1 MARRNR
7 ILAPIIGLLLLLASC
22 GNDAN
27 DAGSADQRAG
37 GDSPAGTPSAAAPNL
52 DAVKSYR
59 AVRTPDSVPEPVAIS
74 IPAIDVSGKLTKTG
88 LNKDRTLA
96 VPEFGDMSWFDKGAA
111 PGEPG
116 PAAILGHV
124 DSKTGPD
131 VFYRLRE
138 MSAGDKITV
147 TAKGG
152 TKLVFVV
159 DRVEQHAKKKFP
171 TEKVWLPTAKPEL
184 RLITCGGEFNR
195 NRDSYRDNII
205 VFASLQQ
212 R

>member
-7 ILAPIIGLLLLLASC
+7 ILAPIIGLLLLLAGC

-37 GDSPAGTPSAAAPNL
+37 DDSPAAAAASNL

-59 AVRTPDSVPEPVAIS
+59 AIRTPDAVPEPVAIS

-88 LNKDRTLA
+88 LNPDRTLE
-96 VPEFGDMSWFDKGAA
+96 VPEFGDMSWFANGAA

-138 MSAGDKITV
+138 MSAGDTITV
-147 TAKGG
+147 TAKDG
-152 TKLVFVV
+152 TKFVFVV

-184 RLITCGGEFNR
+184 RLITCGGEFNQD
-195 NRDSYRDNII
+195 RDSYRDNII
-205 VFASLQQ
+205 VFASLHQ

>member
-1 MARRNR
+1 MKRGHR
-7 ILAPIIGLLLLLASC
+7 ILAPIIGLLLLLAGC
-22 GNDAN
+22 AGEAN
-27 DAGSADQRAG
+27 PADQRAG
-37 GDSPAGTPSAAAPNL
+37 GDSAAGTAAAAAPNL

-59 AVRTPDSVPEPVAIS
+59 AVRTPDSVPEPVAIN
-74 IPAIDVSGKLTKTG
+74 IPAIGVSGKLTQTG
-88 LNKDRTLA
+88 LNKDRTLE
-96 VPEFGDMSWFDKGAA
+96 VPEFGDMSWFANGAA

-138 MSAGDKITV
+138 MSPGDKITV

-152 TKLVFVV
+152 EKLVFVV

-205 VFASLQQ
+205 VFASLRQ

>member
-1 MARRNR
+1 MARRHR
-7 ILAPIIGLLLLLASC
+7 ILAPIIGLLLLLAGC
-22 GNDAN
+22 GD
-27 DAGSADQRAG
+27 DAGSATDQRAG
-37 GDSPAGTPSAAAPNL
+37 GDSPAGTAAPAGPGL

-59 AVRTPDSVPEPVAIS
+59 SLRTPDKVPEPAAIS
-74 IPAIDVSGKLTKTG
+74 IPAIDIDGKLTKTG
-88 LNKDRTLA
+88 LNKDRTLE
-96 VPEFGDMSWFDKGAA
+96 VPEFGDMSWFAKGSA

-124 DSKTGPD
+124 DTKSGPD

-138 MSAGDKITV
+138 MSAGDTITV

-152 TKLVFVV
+152 KKFVFVV
-159 DRVEQHAKKKFP
+159 DRIEQHAKKKFP

-184 RLITCGGEFNR
+184 RLITCGGEFDR
-195 NRDSYRDNII
+195 SRDSYRDNII
-205 VFASLQQ
+205 VFASL

>member
-1 MARRNR
+1 MARRHR
-7 ILAPIIGLLLLLASC
+7 IIAPIIGLLLLLAGC
-22 GNDAN
+22 CDDA
-27 DAGSADQRAG
+27 ATDQQAG
-37 GDSPAGTPSAAAPNL
+37 GDSPAGTAAAAPPDL
-52 DAVKSYR
+52 DALKSYR
-59 AVRTPDSVPEPVAIS
+59 AVRTPESVPDPVAID
-74 IPAIDVSGKLTKTG
+74 IPAIDVNGKLTKTA
-88 LNKDRTLA
+88 LNSDRTLE
-96 VPEFGDMSWFDKGAA
+96 VPEFGDMSWFAKGSA

-124 DSKTGPD
+124 DNKQGPD
-131 VFYRLRE
+131 VFYRLKD
-138 MSAGDKITV
+138 MSQGDKITV

-152 TKLVFVV
+152 KKLVFVV

-205 VFASLQQ
+205 VFASL
-212 R
+212 RKR